1 MRWTG
6 RRRGADADTRCGGG
20 RGGAQQYQSHDPSR
34 EAIELAYEAI
44 LGQDMKARQ
53 KYGFRPP
60 TTGRKTDLAG
70 DELVGLPAPCPGPVP
85 VPAPLRCP

>member
-1 MRWTG
+1 MRG
-6 RRRGADADTRCGGG
+6 HG
-20 RGGAQQYQSHDPSR
+20 GGAQQYQSHDPSR

-60 TTGRKTDLAG
+60 TTGRKSDLAG
-70 DELVGLPAPCPGPVP
+70 DELVGPSASR
-85 VPAPLRCP
+85 PAPLSITCAPMTPHGTVRQ